1 MLFDARGIAS
11 FWTPRR
17 PRTCGEACERRGGA
31 VRRSPTRRAAAV
43 VGLAAPS
50 SAASPSASASAP
62 LPTSTT
68 FSPNRHFSKGTL

>member
-43 VGLAAPS
+43 V
-50 SAASPSASASAP
+50 
-62 LPTSTT
+62 
-68 FSPNRHFSKGTL
+68 RHRVRSMTGIEVTAVP